1 MLDLTTPNREGYP
14 VNLGSHKATAIR
26 AAIRKAGARLLFLPK
41 YSPDLNPI
49 EKLFAKIKHWL
60 REAQARSR
68 EAIYDEL
75 QAILNTPSPRKNAQT
90 TSSKRDM
97 IEPKNIPL

>member
-1 MLDLTTPNREGYP
+1 M
-14 VNLGSHKATAIR
+14 
-26 AAIRKAGARLLFLPK
+26 LFLPK

-68 EAIYDEL
+68 QVIYDEL
-75 QAILNTPSPRKNAQT
+75 TRRLATMRKLLHRSGMN
-90 TSSKRDM
+90 
-97 IEPKNIPL
+97 EPKTSRSKLTQRVGECGHEVLRIDAHRGVAARGARMRV